1 MENYLLWVE
10 PISRLISH
18 FFSFQEKE
26 KLESKNST
34 SENDYATLEQR
45 LQDHENKYKELRD
58 ISEDQMTELEK
69 RETDIINLKSEV
81 QELEM
86 KNSSLEGTLS
96 SAQSESANLSV
107 ENTSLQK
114 AFESMEKNL
123 CSYIHENKNLAE
135 KIHELE
141 MYRDDLNDTCIILEQ
156 RLAHAEE
163 MVECQKHDLG
173 MNTSCFILFFSNF
186 THEFLHTS
194 KINNFHSSSN
204 SLLFFQKI

>member
-1 MENYLLWVE
+1 M
-10 PISRLISH
+10 
-18 FFSFQEKE
+18 
-26 KLESKNST
+26 ESKNST

-163 MVECQKHDLG
+163 MVECQKRDLG
-173 MNTSCFILFFSNF
+173 MNTSCFIPFFSNF

-194 KINNFHSSSN
+194 KTNNLHSSSN
-204 SLLFFQKI
+204 SEEMLQNLLYFNE

>member
-1 MENYLLWVE
+1 MYNFHNSIYKYFHE
-10 PISRLISH
+10 
-18 FFSFQEKE
+18 FFFTLQEKE
-26 KLESKNST
+26 NLESKNST
-34 SENDYATLEQR
+34 SENDYLTLEQR

-69 RETDIINLKSEV
+69 RERDIFNLKSEV
-81 QELEM
+81 HELEM

-114 AFESMEKNL
+114 AFESLEGNL

-141 MYRDDLNDTCIILEQ
+141 MFRDDLNDTCIILEQ
-156 RLAHAEE
+156 RLASAEE
-163 MVECQKHDLG
+163 TVERQKANIG
-173 MNTSCFILFFSNF
+173 MYPYTVD
-186 THEFLHTS
+186 
-194 KINNFHSSSN
+194 
-204 SLLFFQKI
+204 QKI

>member
-1 MENYLLWVE
+1 M
-10 PISRLISH
+10 
-18 FFSFQEKE
+18 
-26 KLESKNST
+26 ESKNST

-194 KINNFHSSSN
+194 KINNLHSSSN